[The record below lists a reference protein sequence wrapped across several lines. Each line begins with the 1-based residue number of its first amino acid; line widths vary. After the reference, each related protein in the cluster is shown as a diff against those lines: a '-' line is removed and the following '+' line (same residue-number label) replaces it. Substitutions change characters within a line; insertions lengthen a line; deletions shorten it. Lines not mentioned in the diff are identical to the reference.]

1 MKIVQNKTTRPLSI
15 PLPRG
20 KKLHLG
26 PGKSGQIVSTAAEHP
41 ALKQLVEAGE
51 IEILDERRAAMEGM
65 AGAGT
70 GRTMI
75 GGPTSGRGG
84 RRSGDR

>member
-1 MKIVQNKTTRPLSI
+1 MPSVTNKTKRPLII

-26 PGKSGQIVSTAAEHP
+26 PGKSGEIASNAVDHAP
-41 ALKQLVEAGE
+41 LKQLVEAGE
-51 IEILDERRAAMEGM
+51 LEITRESSGPIEATGGAKHRKS
-65 AGAGT
+65 AGGH
-70 GRTMI
+70 
-75 GGPTSGRGG
+75 TSGII

>member
-1 MKIVQNKTTRPLSI
+1 MPSVTNTTKRPLII

-26 PGKSGQIVSTAAEHP
+26 PGKSGEIAANAVDHA
-41 ALKQLVEAGE
+41 ALKKLVESGE
-51 IEILDERRAAMEGM
+51 IEISRESSGVIDAPG
-65 AGAGT
+65 GT
-70 GRTMI
+70 KYRTTA
-75 GGPTSGRGG
+75 GGPPSGIK

>member
-26 PGKSGQIVSTAAEHP
+26 PGKSGQIVSTSADHP
-41 ALKQLVEAGE
+41 ALKQLVDAGE

-75 GGPTSGRGG
+75 GGPTSGRAG